1 MPFHFKDRNFGK
13 SKIGPEYIKNTLLY
27 IMKARLQEIFKNR
40 IFKFLVVGSVGAFVQ
55 LSTLQIWRLL
65 FPFQLAFFL
74 AIEGAVIS
82 NFIFNNFWTFS
93 DRKLQSKQYFSKF
106 LQFNLASGG
115 SIIIQQLIAFLGE
128 MYLGLFDLF
137 TLPIIN
143 FTIDTGTMYAVV
155 GILIG
160 MFWNFFA
167 YSKIIWKKQNKA
179 H

>member
-1 MPFHFKDRNFGK
+1 
-13 SKIGPEYIKNTLLY
+13 
-27 IMKARLQEIFKNR
+27 
-40 IFKFLVVGSVGAFVQ
+40 
-55 LSTLQIWRLL
+55 
-65 FPFQLAFFL
+65 
-74 AIEGAVIS
+74 
-82 NFIFNNFWTFS
+82 
-93 DRKLQSKQYFSKF
+93 
-106 LQFNLASGG
+106 
-115 SIIIQQLIAFLGE
+115 